1 MPQKG
6 EYEPDDISTAEG
18 DVAQEDG
25 ACEDQHVA
33 DLDDGSKRFLSMFAT
48 IRSKVDDLARSQS
61 DIQRFELSIDG
72 ERKRLVKQVETAKLA
87 LRNARIQIGA
97 ELAKV
102 DAAGFEK
109 VLQIVKDANAS

>member
-1 MPQKG
+1 MPLNEDQT
-6 EYEPDDISTAEG
+6 DDQQIDE
-18 DVAQEDG
+18 VE
-25 ACEDQHVA
+25 CEDQHVA
-33 DLDDGSKRFLSMFAT
+33 DLDDGSRRFLSTFAT
-48 IRSKVDDLARSQS
+48 IRSKVEDVARAQS

-72 ERKRLVKQVETAKLA
+72 ERKRLQKQVVAAQLA
-87 LRNARIQIGA
+87 LRNARIQIGT